1 MSHMRNIVMPYGY
14 LITPIV
20 QPTVDIREYWEGV
33 EIYRER
39 HTFCVWRKFCDRDI
53 WKSFP
58 ARLCTSAPCLG
69 THPPCHWPMRGLY
82 SELLTNQRPAF
93 CCLMPPC
100 VSKGLWNDLTDYY
113 HQFLAKSRLVFT
125 GPVPTEQSD
134 QSQYKGRIQPW
145 AHKII
150 LNTTPASF
158 STLG

>member
-1 MSHMRNIVMPYGY
+1 M
-14 LITPIV
+14 
-20 QPTVDIREYWEGV
+20 
-33 EIYRER
+33 
-39 HTFCVWRKFCDRDI
+39 DI
-53 WKSFP
+53 WLHPLCSQLSISENIERGSRFTERDTLFVSGGNFVIVIFGNHFQRDSAHLPP
-58 ARLCTSAPCLG
+58 AS
-69 THPPCHWPMRGLY
+69 PPILLVIGQWEVFIRSCWPIRGLH
-82 SELLTNQRPAF
+82 SAVS
-93 CCLMPPC
+93 CPPC

>member
-1 MSHMRNIVMPYGY
+1 M
-14 LITPIV
+14 
-20 QPTVDIREYWEGV
+20 
-33 EIYRER
+33 
-39 HTFCVWRKFCDRDI
+39 DI
-53 WKSFP
+53 WLHPLCSQLSISENIERGSRFTERDTLFVSGGNFVIVIFGNHFQRDSAHLPP
-58 ARLCTSAPCLG
+58 AWAPILLVIGQWEVFIRSC
-69 THPPCHWPMRGLY
+69 WPIRGLH
-82 SELLTNQRPAF
+82 SAVS
-93 CCLMPPC
+93 CPPC

>member
-1 MSHMRNIVMPYGY
+1 M
-14 LITPIV
+14 
-20 QPTVDIREYWEGV
+20 
-33 EIYRER
+33 
-39 HTFCVWRKFCDRDI
+39 DI
-53 WKSFP
+53 WLHPLCSQLSISENIERGARFTERDTLFVSGGNFVIVIFGNHFQRDSAHLPP
-58 ARLCTSAPCLG
+58 A
-69 THPPCHWPMRGLY
+69 WPSILLVIGQWEVFIRRCWPIRGLH
-82 SELLTNQRPAF
+82 SAVS
-93 CCLMPPC
+93 CPPC

-134 QSQYKGRIQPW
+134 QSHYKGRIQPW

>member
-20 QPTVDIREYWEGV
+20 QPTVDIGEYWEPGSRFT
-33 EIYRER
+33 RER
-39 HTFCVWRKFCDRDI
+39 DTLFVSRGNFVIFGNHFQRD
-53 WKSFP
+53 WAHLPP
-58 ARLCTSAPCLG
+58 AWAPFLLVIR
-69 THPPCHWPMRGLY
+69 PIRGLY
-82 SELLTNQRPAF
+82 QGLLTNQGPAF

-100 VSKGLWNDLTDYY
+100 VSKGLWNDLSDYY

-134 QSQYKGRIQPW
+134 QSRHKGRIQPW